1 MQSVETTKGHPR
13 EKTSIYGVFL
23 CLGRPWRR
31 SCISWERQLACADP
45 ALECIKSTLGCVR
58 VAVFLPF
65 LAKTHAQ
72 IDKSLVPVL
81 SGQIR
86 RDCLS
91 KSLEV
96 KTRHGFGII
105 WYDCTEY
112 RVWND

>member
-45 ALECIKSTLGCVR
+45 ALECIKLTLGCVR

-72 IDKSLVPVL
+72 IDKSLAPVL
-81 SGQIR
+81 VWSGQKRLPIKI
-86 RDCLS
+86 S
-91 KSLEV
+91 GGEN
-96 KTRHGFGII
+96 KTWFRN
-105 WYDCTEY
+105 YMVRLY